1 MAECPPRRPSYP
13 HKLLI
18 YTLHYTQTYVTISL
32 GDFFMRKSI
41 SVGDLLNISNIGS
54 FVSGNDIIKATRIP
68 RDDIKLEDKEIYQDC
83 TNYTFSVESQSYY
96 DEYYEVFIKIS
107 HDHKILDINCDCMQ
121 FQSFETCKHVGA
133 VILYNY
139 EELFNMKE
147 DNKTISNRII
157 DKFINKE
164 EITIKKELTVNLN
177 IVLNSNY
184 YYRYLEPKI
193 TIGLDKLYNLNS
205 KISTFKKVYV
215 DNIGEEVYFGKNFT
229 YNINKYYFNE
239 HDKKIIDAFLE
250 LTKGVNGRFYTSSE
264 LKKFFKSIKDCS
276 FILENYQING
286 IIDNFPIKSNLS
298 KKSDVYNLKFDLDN
312 INQVLGDFE
321 YILYQGKLYHLK
333 KDEQE
338 LLEELIEYGIDSLEI
353 SKDKI
358 EDFTKGLMN
367 VLKKEMVVDGSVDD
381 LVITNNIKSELYF
394 DIRGY
399 YIECSVKFIYDNNII
414 DYFAKN
420 TIVLRDMEIE
430 NKVINDI
437 LKYNFVI
444 ENNRVLLRD
453 LDKQV
458 EFIEHGLEEL
468 AQNYV
473 VYTTEKFKSV
483 NIKKKTNVS
492 SMFSIGVDNIMSFSF
507 DLGDISS
514 DELVN
519 IFKSIK
525 NKNKY
530 YRLKNGD
537 ILNLEDEALNELES
551 LSDDLELSDEDII
564 NGRGSILKYRAI
576 YLDSLK
582 NTKYNI
588 INTNNLFDN
597 LIDRFYQFKD
607 SELSLTDL
615 SVLRDY
621 QITGV
626 KWLKTID
633 KIGFGGILADEM
645 GLGKTIQ
652 VIYYIKEMLQE
663 NNNYQFL
670 IVVPTSLAYN
680 WDHELEEFAKEI
692 NWVICL
698 GNKDKRIKILENNN
712 ANVIITTYGTLR
724 EDEDLYKDLHFHAI
738 LIDEAQNIKNNM
750 AGITKVVKSIN
761 ADVKFALTG
770 TPLENS
776 ILELWSIF
784 DFIMPGY
791 LASLAKFQAKYKIKD
806 FDEDSQK
813 LLTGLSKVINPF
825 ILRRKKKDVIKEL
838 PDKLI
843 NDIYID
849 MSDSEKKIY
858 AAELERVQREMEE
871 IMATEGMSKARF
883 LILQLLTK
891 LRQIC
896 IDPSLVYDG
905 FNETPHKIETLLNI
919 INEYTANNH
928 KILIFSSFKKAID
941 KLGEYLAKDKIKYYR
956 IDGSIPSKE
965 RIKMVDDFNNN
976 DNIKIFLITLKAG
989 GTGLNLTG
997 ADVVIHLDLW
1007 WNPQVENQ
1015 ATDRA
1020 HRIGQTNNV
1029 EVIHLINKGTIEEKI
1044 LELQNKKRKLSDTL
1058 IDGEIRDKNILS
1070 ELSEEDIRNLLS
1082 YENKE

>member
-1 MAECPPRRPSYP
+1 
-13 HKLLI
+13 
-18 YTLHYTQTYVTISL
+18 
-32 GDFFMRKSI
+32 MRKSI
-41 SVGDLLNISNIGS
+41 TIGDLLHTSNIGS
-54 FVSGNDIIKATRIP
+54 FVSGNDLIKATRIP
-68 RDDIKLEDKEIYQDC
+68 KDNVSLEEKVSYQDC

-96 DEYYEVFIKIS
+96 DEYYEVFLKIS
-107 HDHKILDINCDCMQ
+107 NDYKIMDLDCDCMQ
-121 FQSFETCKHVGA
+121 FQNFETCKHIGA

-147 DNKTISNRII
+147 DNKTISNRIL
-157 DKFINKE
+157 DKFVSRESIS
-164 EITIKKELTVNLN
+164 IKKELTVNLN
-177 IVLNSNY
+177 ITYNNRY
-184 YYRYLEPKI
+184 YYGGFYDPKV

-205 KISTFKKVYV
+205 KIGAFKRAYE
-215 DNIGEEVYFGKNFT
+215 DGEGEVNFGKFFV
-229 YNINKYYFNE
+229 YDPKKYYFNE
-239 HDKKIIDAFLE
+239 HDKKIIDALIE
-250 LTKGVNGRFYTSSE
+250 LTKGVNGRYYTTSE
-264 LKKFFKSIKDCS
+264 LKKFFKNIKDCS
-276 FILENYQING
+276 FVINNYQMDG
-286 IIDNFPIKSNLS
+286 ISEEFPINTNLS
-298 KKSDVYNLKFDLDN
+298 KNSDIYNLKFDLSDV
-312 INQVLGDFE
+312 IKVLDDFE
-321 YILYQGKLYHLK
+321 YIIYKGKMYHLK

-338 LLEELIEYGIDSLEI
+338 LLEDLMDYEIDSIEI
-353 SKDKI
+353 TKEKI

-367 VLKKEMVVDGSVDD
+367 VLKSKMEVDASVDD
-381 LVITNNIKSELYF
+381 LIITSNIKVELYF
-394 DIRGY
+394 DIREY
-399 YIECSVKFIYDNNII
+399 YIECSIKFIYDNNTV
-414 DYFAKN
+414 DYFDKN
-420 TIVLRDMEIE
+420 SGVLRDIE
-430 NKVINDI
+430 FETNVINDLI
-437 LKYNFVI
+437 KYNFVI
-444 ENNRVLLRD
+444 DNNKIILSN

-458 EFIEHGLEEL
+458 EFIESGLEEL
-468 AQNYV
+468 AEKYV

-483 NIKKKTNVS
+483 SIKKKTNVS
-492 SMFSIGVDNIMSFSF
+492 SMFSIGVDNIMNFNF

-537 ILNLEDEALNELES
+537 ILNLEDESLNELEN
-551 LSDDLELSDEDII
+551 LVDDLDLSDEDII
-564 NGRGSILKYRAI
+564 NGKGTIEKYRAI

-588 INTNNLFDN
+588 IHTDNLFDN

-607 SELSLTDL
+607 SDLSLTDL

-633 KIGFGGILADEM
+633 KTGFGGILADEM

-652 VIYYIKEMLQE
+652 VIYYIKEMLNE
-663 NNNYQFL
+663 NINYKFL

-680 WDHELEEFAKEI
+680 WDHELEEFAPE
-692 NWVICL
+692 VRRTICL

-712 ANVIITTYGTLR
+712 ASVIVTTYGLLR
-724 EDEDLYKDLHFHAI
+724 EDEDIYKNMHFHAI
-738 LIDEAQNIKNNM
+738 IIDEAQNIKNNM
-750 AGITKVVKSIN
+750 AGITKVVKSMN
-761 ADVKFALTG
+761 GDVKFALTG

-791 LASLAKFQAKYKIKD
+791 LANLAKFQAKYKIKD
-806 FDEDSQK
+806 FDEESNK
-813 LLTGLSKVINPF
+813 LLSGLSTIINPF
-825 ILRRKKKDVIKEL
+825 ILRRRKKDVIKEL

-849 MSDSEKKIY
+849 MSDDEKKIY
-858 AAELERVQREMEE
+858 VAELERVQKEMNE
-871 IMATEGMSKARF
+871 IIETEGMSKARF

-896 IDPSLVYDG
+896 IDPSLVFDG
-905 FNETPHKIETLLNI
+905 ITNMSHKMEMLLNI
-919 INEYTANNH
+919 INEYTSNDH

-941 KLGEYLAKDKIKYYR
+941 KVGLLLNDEKIKYYR
-956 IDGSIPSKE
+956 IDGGVSSKD
-965 RIKMVDDFNNN
+965 RIKMVDDFNAL
-976 DNIKIFLITLKAG
+976 DDTKVFLITLKAG
-989 GTGLNLTG
+989 GTGLNLTS

-1020 HRIGQTNNV
+1020 HRIGQTKNV

-1044 LELQNKKRKLSDTL
+1044 LDLQNKKRKLSDTL
-1058 IDGEIRDKNILS
+1058 IDGSLRDKNVLS
-1070 ELSEEDIRNLLS
+1070 ELTEEDIRNLLS

>member
-1 MAECPPRRPSYP
+1 M
-13 HKLLI
+13 
-18 YTLHYTQTYVTISL
+18 
-32 GDFFMRKSI
+32 
-41 SVGDLLNISNIGS
+41 
-54 FVSGNDIIKATRIP
+54 
-68 RDDIKLEDKEIYQDC
+68 
-83 TNYTFSVESQSYY
+83 
-96 DEYYEVFIKIS
+96 
-107 HDHKILDINCDCMQ
+107 
-121 FQSFETCKHVGA
+121 
-133 VILYNY
+133 
-139 EELFNMKE
+139 
-147 DNKTISNRII
+147 
-157 DKFINKE
+157 
-164 EITIKKELTVNLN
+164 
-177 IVLNSNY
+177 
-184 YYRYLEPKI
+184 
-193 TIGLDKLYNLNS
+193 
-205 KISTFKKVYV
+205 
-215 DNIGEEVYFGKNFT
+215 
-229 YNINKYYFNE
+229 
-239 HDKKIIDAFLE
+239 
-250 LTKGVNGRFYTSSE
+250 
-264 LKKFFKSIKDCS
+264 
-276 FILENYQING
+276 YQIANLEEKYFRVFQG
-286 IIDNFPIKSNLS
+286 AYNDFRLKARMDYKFEIDPLLYEDFRVMPYSWTCQTPVSNAETKQDNS
-298 KKSDVYNLKFDLDN
+298 YREKADKAITVKFKFTEN
-312 INQVLGDFE
+312 CV
-321 YILYQGKLYHLK
+321 
-333 KDEQE
+333 
-338 LLEELIEYGIDSLEI
+338 LEELIEYGMDSLEI

-394 DIRGY
+394 DIRDN
-399 YIECSVKFIYDNNII
+399 YIECSVKFIYDNNNI

-492 SMFSIGVDNIMSFSF
+492 SMFSIGLDNIMSFNF

-519 IFKSIK
+519 IFNSIK

-537 ILNLEDEALNELES
+537 ILNLEDEALKELEN
-551 LSDDLELSDEDII
+551 LANDLDLSDEDII

-588 INTNNLFDN
+588 IQTDNLFDN
-597 LIDRFYQFKD
+597 LIDRFYEFKD
-607 SELSLTDL
+607 SELSLNDL

-633 KIGFGGILADEM
+633 KTGFGGILADEM

-652 VIYYIKEMLQE
+652 VIYYIKEMLNE
-663 NNNYQFL
+663 NEHYKFL

-680 WDHELEEFAKEI
+680 WDHELVEFAKEI
-692 NWVICL
+692 KRTICL
-698 GNKDKRIKILENNN
+698 GNKDKRIKILDNNN
-712 ANVIITTYGTLR
+712 ANVIITTYGLLR
-724 EDEDLYKDLHFHAI
+724 EDEDIYKDMHFHAI
-738 LIDEAQNIKNNM
+738 IIDEAQNIKNNA
-750 AGITKVVKSIN
+750 AGITKVVKSMN
-761 ADVKFALTG
+761 GDVKFALTG

-791 LASLAKFQAKYKIKD
+791 LANLAKFQAKYRIKD
-806 FDEDSQK
+806 FDEKSTK
-813 LLTGLSKVINPF
+813 LLSGLSTIINPF
-825 ILRRKKKDVIKEL
+825 ILRRRKKDVVKEL
-838 PDKLI
+838 PEKLI

-849 MSDSEKKIY
+849 MSDEEKKIY
-858 AAELERVQREMEE
+858 VAELEKVQRKMEE

-896 IDPSLVYDG
+896 IDPSLVFDG
-905 FNETPHKIETLLNI
+905 INNPSHKLETLLNI
-919 INEYTANNH
+919 INEYIANEH

-941 KLGEYLAKDKIKYYR
+941 KVGLLLNDEKIKYYR
-956 IDGSIPSKE
+956 IDGGVSSKD
-965 RIKMVDDFNNN
+965 RIKMVDDFNAL
-976 DNIKIFLITLKAG
+976 DDTKVFLITLKAG
-989 GTGLNLTG
+989 GTGLNLTS

-1020 HRIGQTNNV
+1020 HRIGQTKNV

-1044 LELQNKKRKLSDTL
+1044 LDLQNKKRKLSDTL
-1058 IDGEIRDKNILS
+1058 IDGELRDKNVLS
-1070 ELSEEDIRNLLS
+1070 ELTEEDIRNLLS